1 MTEGGSA
8 SSVVLVHSKEIE
20 NHKNECRDV
29 TSLEWNVSHLW
40 VLRGPSYTLGSC
52 LDSQSSIW
60 SDVVKSN
67 SSINSEEAQEKENT
81 CIFHSAGKKTGHDTQ
96 GCGAGLA
103 DVLA

>member
-40 VLRGPSYTLGSC
+40 VLRGPSYARLMFRFIISHLFG
-52 LDSQSSIW
+52 QMW
-60 SDVVKSN
+60 
-67 SSINSEEAQEKENT
+67 
-81 CIFHSAGKKTGHDTQ
+81 
-96 GCGAGLA
+96 
-103 DVLA
+103 